1 MVKDYYSHFANS
13 TFTEDIMEEVTELL
27 RERELE
33 KNKWYNA
40 DGTEKKYNI
49 WKYAS
54 KTKQGDSGEGM
65 VRSSIDQILS
75 TIYGSNKVET
85 SIVNKGKGEFDIII
99 EFLETGRII
108 KIEVKT
114 ATEDVNG
121 SHQFNGLK
129 KVNYDYAFLF
139 GVSPEECFFEMKTHE
154 DITKTLTTNMS
165 KGVDGSY
172 KKSFS
177 QKDLIPFTD
186 LNLYIKLKELGIVTL

>member
-13 TFTEDIMEEVTELL
+13 NFTEDIMEEVTELL

-40 DGTEKKYNI
+40 DGTEKKYTI

-114 ATEDVNG
+114 ATEDVNAC
-121 SHQFNGLK
+121 HQFNGLK

-139 GVSPEECFFEMKTHE
+139 GVAPEKCFFEMQTHE
-154 DITKTLTTNMS
+154 NINKTLTTKMS

-172 KKSFS
+172 KKTIS

-186 LNLYIKLKELGIVTL
+186 LNLYTKLKELGIVTL